1 MEGVYYNSNCG
12 FLYWG
17 EDDNTMAFA
26 ASLESIIPILL
37 IILLGYAL
45 EKKKYL
51 SDSFADDISKII
63 MNVGLPAAVFVSMMK
78 YMSLSMVRQLS
89 EGLLLV
95 AIGVIAWYFMG
106 WVWAKMTHVPDGRHG
121 SFITAVANTN
131 TLFIGW
137 PLNMALFG
145 EEAMP
150 YFLVYFLFCNTSCWT
165 IGAFLVADD
174 PSVHTAGGQRH
185 FNLKKLCPPPL
196 TSCIVA
202 FIFLGLGISLPQPI
216 MTAAGYV
223 GSLVTP
229 LSLLYIGLA
238 LAKAGLGNISLDRD
252 TIAGFTGRL
261 VLAPAVMALVLMVG
275 QRLLGPLSALEF
287 DTYIVQSSLPIMAV
301 LPILANEAHGDVR
314 YATGI
319 VTASTVLFA
328 AIIPVVV
335 YALGV

>member
-1 MEGVYYNSNCG
+1 
-12 FLYWG
+12 
-17 EDDNTMAFA
+17 MAFA

-37 IILLGYAL
+37 IILTGYVL
-45 EKKKYL
+45 EKKRYL
-51 SDSFADDISKII
+51 SDSFGDDISKII
-63 MNVGLPAAVFVSMMK
+63 MNIALPAAVFVSMMK
-78 YMSLSMVRQLS
+78 YMSLDMVRQLS
-89 EGLLLV
+89 EGFTLV
-95 AIGVIAWYFMG
+95 AVGVIAWYVMG
-106 WVWAKMTHVPDGRHG
+106 WVWARLTHVPAGRHG
-121 SFITAVANTN
+121 SFVAAVANTN

-150 YFLVYFLFCNTSCWT
+150 YFLAYFLFCNTSCWT

-174 PSVHTAGGQRH
+174 PSNPVATGKRH

-196 TSCIVA
+196 TSCLLA
-202 FIFLGLGISLPQPI
+202 FVFLLMDLSVPVPV
-216 MTAAGYV
+216 MTAAGYI

-238 LAKAGLGNISLDRD
+238 LAKAGVGNISFDRD

-261 VLAPAVMALVLMVG
+261 ILAPAVMAVVLIAG
-275 QRLLGPLSALEF
+275 QTVLGPMPTLEF

-328 AIIPVVV
+328 AVIPVIV